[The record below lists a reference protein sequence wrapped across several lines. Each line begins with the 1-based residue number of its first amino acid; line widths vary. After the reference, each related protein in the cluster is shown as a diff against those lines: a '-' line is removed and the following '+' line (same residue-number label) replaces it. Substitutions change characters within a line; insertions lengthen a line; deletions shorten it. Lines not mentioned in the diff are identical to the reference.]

1 MSAIQRM
8 IDEMQKR
15 VYARKTIQEY
25 SGTLRRLASHFGCCP
40 SKLTLEQVREYQ
52 LHLAKR
58 NDISTSYYNASVT
71 ALRFMFLQILKRDWS
86 IERLPYAR
94 REHPLPVVLSRQEVF
109 QLWRPLR
116 EPKRRLLIRTAYSAA
131 LRSFELTHL
140 RVEDLDTKQML
151 IRVQSSGRRHDKQ
164 NPHFVPYSPS
174 LAKEMANYLADHDSP
189 WLFPGKSKQRPMTH
203 WTARNIC
210 VHAARLARISK
221 TVTISILRH
230 SAAVHWLELGVDLRT
245 LQQVLGH
252 GRLSTTMRYTQLCF
266 TQPHMLG
273 SDKQLH
279 AKRLHVHP
287 LDLLPS
293 QGSRSSTSFTA
304 ENDEP

>member
-8 IDEMQKR
+8 IDEMQAR
-15 VYARKTIQEY
+15 GYAGKTINEY
-25 SGTLRRLASHFGCCP
+25 SGTLRRLASYFGCCP
-40 SKLTLEQVREYQ
+40 SQLTLEQVREYQ

-71 ALRFMFLQILKRDWS
+71 ALRFMYLKTLGRDWS
-86 IERLPYAR
+86 IERLPYSR
-94 REHPLPVVLSRQEVF
+94 REHPLPVVLSRGEVF
-109 QLWRPLR
+109 GLWRHLR

-140 RVEDLDTKQML
+140 RVEDLDAKRML
-151 IRVQSSGRRHDKQ
+151 IQVRSSGRKHDQQ
-164 NPHFVPYSPS
+164 NPRFVPYSPK
-174 LAKEMANYLADHDSP
+174 LAQEMATYLVNHDSP

-203 WTARNIC
+203 WAARNIC
-210 VHAARLARISK
+210 VHAAHLARLSK

-245 LQQVLGH
+245 LQEVLGH
-252 GRLSTTMRYTQLCF
+252 GRLSTTMRYTQLSY
-266 TQPHMLG
+266 TQPG
-273 SDKQLH
+273 TKPLH
-279 AKRLHVHP
+279 IDP

-293 QGSRSSTSFTA
+293 HSRSSTSDTSLAA
-304 ENDEP
+304 EKDKP